1 MSYTVTQI
9 MLTHS
14 HSLLVSGPSVL
25 GTHLLKF
32 ANQLTTNEIELIQGL
47 GRYNL
52 PSKVREIAEH
62 QNPGRM
68 YSDNLLYRLMD
79 RGRRLFLGSDRDSM
93 SKFFDLCYNVR
104 ASGGSFEYDL
114 DTSMTLKSIIL
125 QSVAMAT
132 YSKAYPDFILCDGT
146 HNVSKYT
153 LKLMPFTVVDSLG
166 RNTICGIAL
175 DQSENAEI
183 VKQSLRGFGLNV
195 TGATF
200 MTDGGSA
207 YPNVAIE
214 CNMIHVLCTKHFEKE
229 IVANCSGLGPLA
241 ADYRRECFALIYDN
255 MTPDDC
261 DRRLSL
267 ALATFAQSDRACKSI
282 QSIWTHRSKVCR
294 AYTGSI
300 FTCSCLAT
308 QRGESVNYQI
318 KEHGHKKQELRKF
331 NLFQLFE
338 HLVQLFTRQQTKA
351 LDELVATIMT
361 KAEWSSYV
369 EKRWRAS
376 YSIMH
381 EWSFVHCDGDMW
393 YVSDVP
399 LVDVTVAR
407 HHVELNPA
415 EAFPT
420 CNCYD
425 FLSSMIPCVGI
436 CQRLSRHPLYLGAL
450 KQLNVTDPHGVDDA
464 YQLSPPSAASSNH
477 SVSLDVYKKVHV
489 PTSGAMRI
497 TKFRNACS
505 RIEQQ
510 VANNSHLYRLFM
522 ANLAAFENGIGDETV
537 RGSLEPFRLPQDAA
551 LIPTLR
557 PEAIVGNATD
567 VVRPPVTSSSK
578 KRKCDNINRSKLSN
592 CLRQTRTAVPTK
604 MKRKQYFS

>member
-1 MSYTVTQI
+1 

-52 PSKVREIAEH
+52 PSGKVREIAEH

-175 DQSENAEI
+175 DQSENTEI
-183 VKQSLRGFGLNV
+183 VKQSLRVFGLNIP
-195 TGATF
+195 GATF

-267 ALATFAQSDRACKSI
+267 ALATFAQSDRACKS
-282 QSIWTHRSKVCR
+282 
-294 AYTGSI
+294 
-300 FTCSCLAT
+300 
-308 QRGESVNYQI
+308 
-318 KEHGHKKQELRKF
+318 HKKQELRKF

-399 LVDVTVAR
+399 LVDVTEAR
-407 HHVELNPA
+407 HHIELNSA

-436 CQRLSRHPLYLGAL
+436 CQ
-450 KQLNVTDPHGVDDA
+450 QLNVTDPHGVDDA

-537 RGSLEPFRLPQDAA
+537 RGSLEPFHLPQDAA

-557 PEAIVGNATD
+557 PEAIVGNATG

-578 KRKCDNINRSKLSN
+578 KRKFDNVQAVELSSSIQNRS
-592 CLRQTRTAVPTK
+592 TK
-604 MKRKQYFS
+604 QK